1 MKFSLQ
7 NTLHQ
12 ASLGVMPEIPGVINE
27 NKKSNIRVNYFGRE
41 RREKK
46 IKENMKLKRALS
58 SVLSAKSEKD
68 IAVCLKE
75 GCTNTD
81 TIFQTDAQEVHEG
94 RRDDMSNRSASHH
107 TGNMDS

>member
-1 MKFSLQ
+1 M
-7 NTLHQ
+7 
-12 ASLGVMPEIPGVINE
+12 
-27 NKKSNIRVNYFGRE
+27 R
-41 RREKK
+41 
-46 IKENMKLKRALS
+46 LKRAIS

-81 TIFQTDAQEVHEG
+81 TLFQIDAQVVHDG
-94 RRDDMSNRSASHH
+94 RRSEMSYRNAGHH